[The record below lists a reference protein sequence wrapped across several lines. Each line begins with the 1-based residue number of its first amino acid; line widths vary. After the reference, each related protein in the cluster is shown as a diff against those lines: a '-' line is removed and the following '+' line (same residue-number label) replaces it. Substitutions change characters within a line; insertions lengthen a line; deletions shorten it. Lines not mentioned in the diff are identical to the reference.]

1 MMWTLIFW
9 ASVLLVTYPYVLY
22 PALLWLLTRGKRA
35 PEYPDPAEWPAISI
49 VLAAHNEIA
58 IIRAKIENTLALD
71 YPADKLEL
79 IVVSDGSEDGT
90 DEVVAEYAERGV
102 GVRLHHMPRCGGKTL
117 AQNAGVRLASGDVLV
132 FTDANSMFAPD
143 ALRALVR
150 PFTDPEVG
158 CVCGELRYT
167 NPEELAAGKG
177 EGVYWHYEQFL
188 KRKESLLRSA
198 LGANGSIYAVRR
210 NLFEELG
217 PEIISDFIM
226 PVRIWRR
233 GFPVVYEPRAVAIEQ
248 STLNFK
254 GEFRRRIRIISRSMH
269 GLWQERAV
277 LNPFAHGL
285 LAFEMFSH
293 KVLRWLGSLFLI
305 TALGSAVPLAGQPLY
320 RALLL
325 CQIAFYLLAALG
337 NLFER
342 RLGRMRLFYIPAH
355 FCAINFGAL
364 LALWN
369 FLSGHRYQMWQPVSR
384 GSSISVAHREH

>member
-1 MMWTLIFW
+1 M
-9 ASVLLVTYPYVLY
+9 
-22 PALLWLLTRGKRA
+22 
-35 PEYPDPAEWPAISI
+35 
-49 VLAAHNEIA
+49 
-58 IIRAKIENTLALD
+58 
-71 YPADKLEL
+71 
-79 IVVSDGSEDGT
+79 VSDGSEDGT
-90 DEVVAEYAERGV
+90 DEVVAEYADR

-117 AQNAGVRLASGDVLV
+117 AQNAGVRLAGGDVLV
-132 FTDANSMFAPD
+132 FTDANSMFARRV
-143 ALRALVR
+143 ARWCGRFA
-150 PFTDPEVG
+150 DPEVG
-158 CVCGELRYT
+158 CVCGELRYA
-167 NPEELAAGKG
+167 NPEGRRRQG
-177 EGVYWHYEQFL
+177 EGVYWQTSSSSG
-188 KRKESLLRSA
+188 RRVCCARPWAPMADLRS
-198 LGANGSIYAVRR
+198 GATSSK
-210 NLFEELG
+210 ELG
-217 PEIISDFIM
+217 EIISDFIM

-254 GEFRRRIRIISRSMH
+254 GEFHRRIRIISRSMH

-305 TALGSAVPLAGQPLY
+305 TALGSAIPLAGQPLY

-355 FCAINFGAL
+355 F
-364 LALWN
+364 
-369 FLSGHRYQMWQPVSR
+369 
-384 GSSISVAHREH
+384 